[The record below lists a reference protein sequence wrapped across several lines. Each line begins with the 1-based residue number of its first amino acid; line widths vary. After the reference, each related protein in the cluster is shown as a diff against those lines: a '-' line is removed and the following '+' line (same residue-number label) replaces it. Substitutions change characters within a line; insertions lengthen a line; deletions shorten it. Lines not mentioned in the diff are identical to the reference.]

1 MGMKKLISLMALALV
16 FAAATVAHAN
26 GELDNEEQIKNA
38 QRMAKD
44 LPQTLVVK
52 KDALGN
58 VSVLHSKELL
68 ADGAQ
73 IDESKFIDLK
83 NADGK
88 RGELDGDSSASGWYF
103 YWNYY
108 YNYSYPTYYYGNYYY
123 NYQPYYNYYY
133 NNCWYSWYRWY

>member
-1 MGMKKLISLMALALV
+1 MKKWFSLLALALA
-16 FAAATVAHAN
+16 FAAVSTAHAS
-26 GELDNEEQIKNA
+26 ELDNEESVKNA
-38 QRMAKD
+38 RRLAKD
-44 LPQTLVVK
+44 LPQTLVVR

-68 ADGAQ
+68 KEGSV

-83 NADGK
+83 NADGA

-108 YNYSYPTYYYGNYYY
+108 YNYAYPTYYYGNYYY
-123 NYQPYYNYYY
+123 YYQPYYSYNY
-133 NNCWYSWYRWY
+133 NNYWYSWYRWYW

>member
-1 MGMKKLISLMALALV
+1 MKKLLSLMALALV
-16 FAAATVAHAN
+16 FAAASAAHAN

-68 ADGAQ
+68 AEGAQ
-73 IDESKFIDLK
+73 IDETKFVDLK
-83 NADGK
+83 DTDGK

-103 YWNYY
+103 YYNYY
-108 YNYSYPTYYYGNYYY
+108 FNYSYYPTYYYGNYYY
-123 NYQPYYNYYY
+123 YYQPYNNYYY